1 MKYKPENQEGVYIWL
16 KKQESNMI
24 IRKRIDLGNTTYQV
38 EIETVYKIIKDNNMK
53 ELGIYEYR
61 KRNNKKMYIR

>member
-1 MKYKPENQEGVYIWL
+1 
-16 KKQESNMI
+16 MI
-24 IRKRIDLGNTTYQV
+24 IRKRIDLGNTTYYV

>member
-1 MKYKPENQEGVYIWL
+1 
-16 KKQESNMI
+16 MI
-24 IRKRIDLGNTTYQV
+24 IRKRIDLGNTTYYV
-38 EIETVYKIIKDNNMK
+38 EIETVYKIINMK